1 VLRAAAGLLADG
13 GRDAVSTRAVS
24 AAAGVQAPT
33 LYRLFGDKEGLLDAV
48 AAYGFEEYLAGKHSL
63 GQSDDPVADLR
74 RGWDLHM
81 DFGLSRS
88 AFYVLMYGGARTGE
102 QSAAGRET
110 ADILHAMITRVA
122 AAGRLRLSV
131 ERATQLVHSTSVGI
145 TLTLIAT
152 PPEQRDPGL
161 SVLAR
166 ETVLR
171 AITTD
176 TSPAETGADSDI
188 TTRAVALRVALQAA
202 PPEQLTTLTDAERTL
217 LAEWLNRLTDA
228 AGPA

>member
-1 VLRAAAGLLADG
+1 
-13 GRDAVSTRAVS
+13 
-24 AAAGVQAPT
+24 
-33 LYRLFGDKEGLLDAV
+33 
-48 AAYGFEEYLAGKHSL
+48 
-63 GQSDDPVADLR
+63 
-74 RGWDLHM
+74 
-81 DFGLSRS
+81 
-88 AFYVLMYGGARTGE
+88 MYGGARTGE

-110 ADILHAMITRVA
+110 AGILHAMITRVA

-131 ERATQLVHSTSVGI
+131 ERAAQLVHSTSVGI

-176 TSPAETGADSDI
+176 TSPAETGVDSDI